1 MEDVSSHNNE
11 DSDNNTEDDDAA
23 ESSNDEYTYDEYDH
37 QEDMTG
43 TQGLGSTNGVHEER
57 RVATEIF
64 IIHTPKMFLRVQC
77 SSMKSGA
84 FYHVS
89 SSEAEFLE
97 VIGTKVLRV
106 FFLAIQSPLQT
117 DFTPPPPPPRAKGV

>member
-43 TQGLGSTNGVHEER
+43 THALGSSRLANGVHEER
-57 RVATEIF
+57 RVTTKIF
-64 IIHTPKMFLRVQC
+64 IIHTPKMFLSVQC
-77 SSMKSGA
+77 SSM
-84 FYHVS
+84 
-89 SSEAEFLE
+89 
-97 VIGTKVLRV
+97 
-106 FFLAIQSPLQT
+106 
-117 DFTPPPPPPRAKGV
+117 